1 MSLKLKPI
9 SKQVIVITGASSG
22 IGLVTARMA
31 AERGACVVLAARNAE
46 ALQELEDE
54 ICQRGG
60 SAIAVPTDVSKR
72 DQVEALAR
80 AAVAKYGRIDT
91 WVNNAGLSIVG
102 RLRDISEDDL
112 RTLFDINFWG
122 LVYGSLTA
130 ASYLEK
136 EGGAIVNL
144 GSIASDVALPLQGMY
159 AATKHAVKGFTD
171 ALRMELEEEKLP
183 ISLTLIKPASI
194 DTPFPQHARNYMP
207 REPRLPDPVYPP
219 DEVGRAILY
228 AAEHKCRDINVGGAG
243 KVMTTAASV
252 MPRVFD
258 WVGERYLMQQQQ
270 RNEPARDTVGALT
283 GPGRDGRVRG
293 SHPGMV
299 LNSSLYTRAVTHP
312 VATGAILASVG
323 FATAALLGTFR
334 PRQ

>member
-22 IGLVTARMA
+22 IGLMTARMA
-31 AERGACVVLAARNAE
+31 AERGACVVLAARNAG

-60 SAIAVPTDVSKR
+60 SAIAVETDVSQR
-72 DQVEALAR
+72 DQVESLAR

-112 RTLFDINFWG
+112 RQLFDINFWG

-130 ASYLEK
+130 ASYLER

-144 GSIASDVALPLQGMY
+144 GSIASDVSIPLQGMY
-159 AATKHAVKGFTD
+159 SATKHAVKGFTD
-171 ALRMELEEEKLP
+171 ALRMELEEEELP

-219 DEVGRAILY
+219 AEVARAILY

-252 MPRVFD
+252 MPRMFD

-270 RNEPARDTVGALT
+270 RSEPARDTVGALA
-283 GPGRDGRVRG
+283 GPGRDGSVRG

-299 LNSSLYTRAVTHP
+299 MNSSLYTRAVTHP
-312 VATGAILASVG
+312 VATGALLASVG
-323 FATAALLGTFR
+323 LATAALLGTLR
-334 PRQ
+334 PRR